1 MKSHKAQ
8 GTHAKLTPK
17 PPCSATDRIKV
28 TPMALL
34 QVMDSMG
41 IIPDSHSEVTDPVR
55 KAKDKT
61 DLSQPSNEAQKVSVP
76 PKSSNPVIESINIVN
91 PEHQTREPKITNQSE
106 MNLHEYTANTELTL
120 PEVEVY
126 ANRYRT
132 RVTR

>member
-1 MKSHKAQ
+1 
-8 GTHAKLTPK
+8 
-17 PPCSATDRIKV
+17 
-28 TPMALL
+28 MALL